1 MHPINRS
8 AWDTILTSS
17 FFTITFEY
25 IIGCERLLTMASK
38 ALLLLSLIVVI
49 LIASEVAARDLAD
62 SSAENKNN
70 EKPISNPSEN
80 FGVLQDECFGFE
92 KEREKKECKLTSMEG
107 IQEEGTEDTQVGDMA
122 ETAVVD
128 TVVGADTE
136 DVEEDTVAMVVATEA
151 TTVAALGAVLMLVRL
166 FKLSRRVLIQL
177 TRKSCILDSSCCNGC
192 EV

>member
-1 MHPINRS
+1 
-8 AWDTILTSS
+8 
-17 FFTITFEY
+17 
-25 IIGCERLLTMASK
+25 
-38 ALLLLSLIVVI
+38 
-49 LIASEVAARDLAD
+49 
-62 SSAENKNN
+62 
-70 EKPISNPSEN
+70 
-80 FGVLQDECFGFE
+80 
-92 KEREKKECKLTSMEG
+92 MEG
-107 IQEEGTEDTQVGDMA
+107 IQEEGTEDTPVVDMGETEVADMA

-136 DVEEDTVAMVVATEA
+136 VVEEDTVAMVVATEA